1 MARPIILI
9 FGKKEYPVELG
20 RKVTK
25 DDLYGKVKRVVE
37 KDGQPL
43 ERGLLSHDGYLL
55 ARKSLS
61 SVRLD
66 PEGLGGTEEVLH
78 DGESV
83 ETLPFPFDE
92 AAPRGVA
99 AHALAG
105 FCVSDVYPLKTAR
118 LNPAHSTGLLTGR
131 VRNARRRLFG
141 PGRRSSSLPG
151 TVHFPLVGLGLRFL
165 MRTKIPPPRT
175 RTTTTSP

>member
-66 PEGLGGTEEVLH
+66 PEGTPVEPEEVLH
-78 DGESV
+78 DGEPV
-83 ETLPFPFDE
+83 ETLPSSFDE
-92 AAPRGVA
+92 AAPLEELPLS
-99 AHALAG
+99 ALAG
-105 FCVSDVYPLKTAR
+105 FCVSSVYPLENCEVEPG
-118 LNPAHSTGLLTGR
+118 LYSTWFAYRKG
-131 VRNARRRLFG
+131 RNARRPLFWSAKEK
-141 PGRRSSSLPG
+141 PFSLPG
-151 TVHFPLVGLGLRFL
+151 TVRILLSSDWG
-165 MRTKIPPPRT
+165 
-175 RTTTTSP
+175 